1 VKLGLGLYRHQLNA
15 EHYRFAKQCGCTHL
29 VIHLV
34 DYFRSSRLRGDEAA
48 SAAQARS
55 NQPGPSSVTPV
66 LSILR
71 SSATAEDGRS
81 STAEGGLRRVDDQP
95 VGDDTGWGLAGDPN
109 QLWTYAELAAIKKE
123 INAAGLELEA
133 IENFDPAHWH
143 DVLLDGPKKLQQLE
157 NLKTIIRNVG
167 QAGIP
172 VFGYNFSIA
181 GVAGRIKGRFARGE
195 AEAVGMDGPLD
206 KPLPNGMVWN
216 MVYDRNAAPGVVPS
230 ATPEQLWQ
238 RLKVFLDALVPVAEA
253 AGVTLAAHPD
263 DPPLPTV
270 RAQPRLVYQPQL
282 FQKLIDLKP
291 SPRNALEFCVGTLAE
306 MSEGDIYDVVDTYS
320 RQGKLAY
327 VHLRNVRGKVP
338 SYKET
343 FIDDGDVD
351 VLRVLRI
358 LQKNNFN
365 GVIIPDHAPQMSCAA
380 PWHAGMAYALGYL
393 RAGLKTIGNEQG

>member
-1 VKLGLGLYRHQLNA
+1 MKLGLGLYRHQLNA

-71 SSATAEDGRS
+71 NSATAEDGRS

-109 QLWTYAELAAIKKE
+109 QLWTYEELAAIKKE

-206 KPLPNGMVWN
+206 KPLPNGMAWN

-306 MSEGDIYDVVDTYS
+306 MSAGDIYDVVDTYS

-351 VLRVLRI
+351 VLRVMRI
-358 LQKNNFN
+358 LKRNNFN
-365 GVIIPDHAPQMSCAA
+365 GVLIPDHAPQMSCAA

>member
-55 NQPGPSSVTPV
+55 NQPGPSSVAPV

-109 QLWTYAELAAIKKE
+109 QLWTYEELAAIKKE

-351 VLRVLRI
+351 VLRVMRI

-393 RAGLKTIGNEQG
+393 RAGLKTIGNERG